1 MKRSGTI
8 VVLGMYDLTRLNRAM
23 PVRIH
28 HLHLALQQLSPT
40 TLLTGSRMARR
51 RAVAR
56 FLLRGGLRHTRAV
69 HVEASTSTASEVD
82 LLFLA
87 LAHAAG
93 VPILIFI
100 PDAYQLFPTIF
111 PRTGLK
117 ERLLDWGWR
126 RSIASYLR
134 LADMLLFP
142 SQGLGTCFDTQQ
154 CTEVLPPAGLPN
166 QECSPL
172 SWEPP
177 TILYVGGASRRYGS
191 DLLLDAM
198 EQVVTRHPAAR
209 CRFITGDV
217 AVDVLA
223 AHRARHTPWLTVE
236 QRTFDELP
244 AVMSSATLTVIPL
257 RVNAYNDLAMPV
269 KLFDYMSFGRPVVA
283 TACRDTA
290 ALVNEL
296 EAGLTVDDTADGL
309 AQGIT
314 RLLEDPGLATRLG
327 QNGYQAIQSA
337 HAWPHRAARLLQIIE
352 ALEQGQG
359 VD

>member
-1 MKRSGTI
+1 
-8 VVLGMYDLTRLNRAM
+8 
-23 PVRIH
+23 
-28 HLHLALQQLSPT
+28 
-40 TLLTGSRMARR
+40 
-51 RAVAR
+51 VAR

-69 HVEASTSTASEVD
+69 YVEASTSTASEID

-111 PRTGLK
+111 PRTGSK
-117 ERLLDWGWR
+117 ERCLDWGWR
-126 RSIASYLR
+126 RSIATYLR
-134 LADMLLFP
+134 LADVLLFP
-142 SQGLGTCFDTQQ
+142 SRGLAACFDTRQR
-154 CTEVLPPAGLPN
+154 TDVLPPAGLPN
-166 QECSPL
+166 RERSPL

-177 TILYVGGASRRYGS
+177 TILYAGGASRRYGS

-198 EQVVTRHPAAR
+198 EQVVARHPTAR

-217 AVDVLA
+217 AVEVLA
-223 AHRARHTPWLTVE
+223 AHRARRAPWLTVE
-236 QRTFDELP
+236 RRAFDELP
-244 AVMSSATLTVIPL
+244 AIMGSATLTVIPL

-296 EAGLTVDDTADGL
+296 DAGLIVDDTADGI
-309 AQGIT
+309 AQGIM
-314 RLLEDPGLATRLG
+314 RLLEDPDLATRLG
-327 QNGYQAIQSA
+327 QNGYQAIQST
-337 HAWPHRAARLLQIIE
+337 HAWPHRAAQLLQMIE

-359 VD
+359 VE